1 MRYLVST
8 DLWLYALYFAN
19 IRDGFFIIK
28 CEEDVV
34 HGLSAPWPNVCQL
47 SQSPLKGRRFYG
59 NNSKSALD
67 THRVK
72 HRVGLTVTTNE
83 DRSILKSKDL
93 ASVFVSIAYRA

>member
-1 MRYLVST
+1 
-8 DLWLYALYFAN
+8 
-19 IRDGFFIIK
+19 
-28 CEEDVV
+28 
-34 HGLSAPWPNVCQL
+34 
-47 SQSPLKGRRFYG
+47 LKGRRFYG